1 MRKKKCEGFHAIGW
15 KAAAIGDGKI
25 YDGSCSTTTERQWAA
40 DIGVSVHRPKRADKE
55 APYTQK
61 YHVDQL
67 AQPQVK
73 PLQWRNEK
81 VFPKT

>member
-40 DIGVSVHRPKRADKE
+40 DIG
-55 APYTQK
+55 
-61 YHVDQL
+61 
-67 AQPQVK
+67 PQVK